1 MKAVGD
7 FILIQMAESQTGSG
21 LKILGYNQATVL
33 SLGGAVSSLCNEGDR
48 IAFLGE
54 AHPILDDVLAIHA
67 SDVVAVMV

>member
-7 FILIQMAESQTGSG
+7 FILIKMSEGQTTSG

-33 SLGGAVSSLCNEGDR
+33 SLGGTVSSSLSEGDR

-54 AHPILDDVLAIHA
+54 AHPILDDVLAIHYT
-67 SDVVAVMV
+67 DIVAVLD